1 MVLTTQE
8 RIELLA
14 RAREAK
20 AKKKAAIDALK
31 PIPKKGRP
39 PKKVEEKVE
48 EQVEP
53 EVKEEEV
60 KEQEVTPEISVKD
73 TFKITPKNDVKEV
86 EETNLQKEDSS
97 EDEVII
103 EEIKKKKKKKKKII
117 RRIIEQ
123 SSSSDEEIQEIYLPK
138 TKTKKVV
145 TKVEPENIPK
155 PVNVQKPEHNPF
167 FCY

>member
-1 MVLTTQE
+1 MVLTADE
-8 RIELLA
+8 RIALLV

-20 AKKKAAIDALK
+20 AKKKAALDALK
-31 PIPKKGRP
+31 PVPVKGRP
-39 PKKVEEKVE
+39 RKKVEEVKEEEVEQKVEEVKE

-53 EVKEEEV
+53 EVKE
-60 KEQEVTPEISVKD
+60 
-73 TFKITPKNDVKEV
+73 V
-86 EETNLQKEDSS
+86 EEINLQKEDSS
-97 EDEVII
+97 SDEVVI

-123 SSSSDEEIQEIYLPK
+123 SSSSDEEIQEIYIPK
-138 TKTKKVV
+138 TKTKKAV

-155 PVNVQKPEHNPF
+155 PINIQKPEYNPF

>member
-1 MVLTTQE
+1 MVLTTEE
-8 RIELLA
+8 RIALLA

-31 PIPKKGRP
+31 PIPIKGRP
-39 PKKVEEKVE
+39 RKKVEEVKEEQVE

-53 EVKEEEV
+53 EVTPEV
-60 KEQEVTPEISVKD
+60 KEEIPVKD
-73 TFKITPKNDVKEV
+73 TFKKTTKNEVKEV

-97 EDEVII
+97 EDEIII

-117 RRIIEQ
+117 RRIIEE
-123 SSSSDEEIQEIYLPK
+123 SSSSDDEIQEIYIPK
-138 TKTKKVV
+138 TKSKKVV
-145 TKVEPENIPK
+145 KIEPEHIPK
-155 PVNVQKPEHNPF
+155 PVNVQKPEPNPF

>member
-1 MVLTTQE
+1 MLTAEE
-8 RIELLA
+8 RIALLV

-20 AKKKAAIDALK
+20 AKKKQALDALK
-31 PIPKKGRP
+31 PVPVKGRP
-39 PKKVEEKVE
+39 RKKVEEKVEE

-53 EVKEEEV
+53 EVKEVTPEV
-60 KEQEVTPEISVKD
+60 KEVTPEVKE
-73 TFKITPKNDVKEV
+73 KIPVKEV
-86 EETNLQKEDSS
+86 EEINLQKEDSS

-123 SSSSDEEIQEIYLPK
+123 SSSSDEEIQEVYIPK
-138 TKTKKVV
+138 TKTKKLV
-145 TKVEPENIPK
+145 TKVEPKDIPK
-155 PVNVQKPEHNPF
+155 PVNVQKPEYNPF

>member
-20 AKKKAAIDALK
+20 AKKKQALDALK
-31 PIPKKGRP
+31 PIPIKGRP
-39 PKKVEEKVE
+39 RKKVEEKVEE

-53 EVKEEEV
+53 EVKEVTPEV
-60 KEQEVTPEISVKD
+60 KEEIKE
-73 TFKITPKNDVKEV
+73 KIPVKEV
-86 EETNLQKEDSS
+86 EEINLQKEDSS

-123 SSSSDEEIQEIYLPK
+123 SSSSDEEIQEVYIPK
-138 TKTKKVV
+138 TKTKKLV
-145 TKVEPENIPK
+145 TKVEPKDIPK
-155 PVNVQKPEHNPF
+155 PVNVQKPEYNPF